1 MASFADEMI
10 SIEVAYA
17 LPDKQKIVTLKVA
30 KGTSVKDAALAAKME
45 EHFPGLDVA
54 TSKLGVFGKLV
65 AKPEAEEIKA
75 GERIEIYRPLIA
87 DPRASRQKRAD
98 KKEAAAT

>member
-1 MASFADEMI
+1 MTSPTQELI

-17 LPDKQKIVTLKVA
+17 LPDKQKILVLQVA

-54 TSKLGVFGKLV
+54 AAKLGVFGKLV
-65 AKPEAEEIKA
+65 AKPESEVINP

-98 KKEAAAT
+98 KKEAAI